1 MLRRR
6 PSLIVFDLD
15 GTLVDSAPDL
25 AHAMDEMLTRLGRVP
40 AGEARVRGWVGNGMP
55 MLVKRAL
62 TGEQWPTS
70 EPDGFN
76 EALALY
82 MEIYAANLCVR
93 TRLYDGARACL
104 TRLKRMG
111 IQLACVTNKH
121 SQFTQSLLEQLGI
134 ADFFDA
140 VASGD
145 QFINNKPDPEPLL
158 KTAARLGV
166 TPSHSL
172 MVGDSPA
179 DAKAARCAG
188 FMLACVPYGYHGGQ
202 GVAVLEPD
210 VIIDSLADLP
220 DLIDAAPLGSG

>member
-1 MLRRR
+1 MLRR
-6 PSLIVFDLD
+6 PSLIAFDLD

-25 AHAMDEMLTRLGRVP
+25 AHAIDEMLIRLGRAP
-40 AGEARVRGWVGNGMP
+40 AGEAKVRDWVGNGVS

-62 TGEQWPTS
+62 TGEPWPAS

-82 MEIYAANLCVR
+82 MDIYAVNLCVR
-93 TRLYDGARACL
+93 TRLYDGVLAGL

-111 IQLACVTNKH
+111 IHLACVTNKH
-121 SQFTQSLLEQLGI
+121 SRFTLPLLEQQGI
-134 ADFFDA
+134 AGFFDA

-145 QFINNKPDPEPLL
+145 QFIHNKPDPEPLL
-158 KTAARLGV
+158 KTAARLRV
-166 TPSHSL
+166 APSHSL

-179 DAKAARCAG
+179 DAKAARSAG
-188 FMLACVPYGYHGGQ
+188 FMLACVSYGYHGGK

-210 VIIDSLADLP
+210 VILDSLVELP
-220 DLIDAAPLGSG
+220 ALVDAAPVCPG

>member
-6 PSLIVFDLD
+6 PSLVVFDLD
-15 GTLVDSAPDL
+15 GTLVDSVPDL
-25 AHAMDEMLTRLGRVP
+25 AHSIDVMLARLGRAP
-40 AGEARVRGWVGNGMP
+40 AGEGRVRGWVGNGMS

-62 TGEQWPTS
+62 TGQQWPIS
-70 EPDGFN
+70 EPDGFS

-82 MEIYAANLCVR
+82 REIYAANLCVR
-93 TRLYDGARACL
+93 SRLYDGALACL

-111 IQLACVTNKH
+111 IHLACVTNKH
-121 SQFTQSLLEQLGI
+121 SHFSQSLLELLGI

-158 KTAARLGV
+158 KTAKRLGV
-166 TPSHSL
+166 EPSRAL

-179 DAKAARCAG
+179 DAESARRAG
-188 FMLACVPYGYHGGQ
+188 FMLACVPYGYHGGK
-202 GVAVLEPD
+202 GVAVLKPD
-210 VIIDSLADLP
+210 VIIESLAELP
-220 DLIDAAPLGSG
+220 DLIDAAPI